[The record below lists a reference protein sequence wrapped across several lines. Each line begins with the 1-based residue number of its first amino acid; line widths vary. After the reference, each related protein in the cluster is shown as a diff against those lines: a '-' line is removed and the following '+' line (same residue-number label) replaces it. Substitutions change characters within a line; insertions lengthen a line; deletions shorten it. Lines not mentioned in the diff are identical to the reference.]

1 MLKPSVL
8 KVDTF
13 ADLMELI
20 YFIRCGLSAAFG
32 FCQYL
37 CLLGE
42 QACGHVYRVN
52 WLMINAL
59 SNLSKGMINDISVW
73 LPEVRNFSVM
83 AKY

>member
-20 YFIRCGLSAAFG
+20 YFIRCGLSAG
-32 FCQYL
+32 FKFSQYL

-42 QACGHVYRVN
+42 QACAHVYRVN
-52 WLMINAL
+52 WFMINTL
-59 SNLSKGMINDISVW
+59 SNISKGYN
-73 LPEVRNFSVM
+73 
-83 AKY
+83 K